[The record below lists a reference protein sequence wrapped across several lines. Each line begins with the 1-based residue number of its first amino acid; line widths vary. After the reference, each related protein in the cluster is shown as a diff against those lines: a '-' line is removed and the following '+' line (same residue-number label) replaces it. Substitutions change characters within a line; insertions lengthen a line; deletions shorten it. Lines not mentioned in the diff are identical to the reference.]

1 MMVETTGEPSSS
13 GPVARK
19 TMTNA
24 ERAVALYQLYLQL
37 DELITA
43 EELETYP
50 FLEHLGDLISDLEE
64 E

>member
-1 MMVETTGEPSSS
+1 
-13 GPVARK
+13 
-19 TMTNA
+19 MTNA

-43 EELETYP
+43 DELEAYP
-50 FLEHLGDLISDLEE
+50 FMEHLGDLINDLEE

>member
-13 GPVARK
+13 GPVDRK

-24 ERAVALYQLYLQL
+24 ERAMALYQLYLQL

-43 EELETYP
+43 DEMTTYP
-50 FLEHLGDLISDLEE
+50 FMKHLGDLIHDLEE